1 MDAIRE
7 RIKNPIVMGVIGF
20 VLGLVIGWFAIGW
33 GIWPVNWTDATPNE
47 LSYEWKVEFLRSAI
61 QAYGQNGN
69 TTEALARYTSLGA
82 DAQQAINTVAQDPKG
97 LSNDLLS
104 DFSNV
109 VAAAAP
115 GPATGPAT
123 GPASVTTPEATTSAP
138 AAKKSALPILLVALC
153 LLILVLVAFLAYMF
167 FFRKRLA
174 GGGQQASPEEIAEAR
189 RQAGYTDYTTK
200 GAEPPIGQFMASY
213 KMGDDL
219 FDDSFSIDSA
229 SGEFLGE
236 CGVGISETIGV
247 GDHKKVTAFE
257 VWLFDKND
265 IQTVTKVL
273 MSAHAFND
281 GTIRQRLEAKGEPVL
296 VESGI
301 ETVLETQTLQ
311 LVARVADMG
320 YGDSSMPEESYF
332 DHVLLELSVWSK

>member
-7 RIKNPIVMGVIGF
+7 KIKNPIVLVVIGI
-20 VLGLVIGWFAIGW
+20 VVGLVIGLIIGW
-33 GIWPVNWTDATPNE
+33 GIWPVKWTDATPAE
-47 LSYEWKVEFLRSAI
+47 LSADWKVEFLRGSI

-69 TTEALARYTSLGA
+69 TTEAQERYAALGPG
-82 DAQQAINTVAQDPKG
+82 AQDAINTIAQDPKG
-97 LSNDLLS
+97 ISNALLS

-115 GPATGPAT
+115 
-123 GPASVTTPEATTSAP
+123 VTTPTSTEAAP

-153 LLILVLVAFLAYMF
+153 LLVLVLVAFLAYMF

-174 GGGQQASPEEIAEAR
+174 GQGQQATPEEVAETR

-200 GAEPPIGQFMASY
+200 GTEPPIGQFMASY
-213 KMGDDL
+213 KLGDDL
-219 FDDSFSIDSA
+219 FDDSFSINSA

-281 GTIRQRLEAKGEPVL
+281 GAIRQRLEAKGEPVL
-296 VESGI
+296 VEPGI

-311 LVARVADMG
+311 LVARVADTS
-320 YGDSSMPEESYF
+320 YGDSAMPADSYF

>member
-1 MDAIRE
+1 MDMIRE
-7 RIKNPIVMGVIGF
+7 KLKNPLVLGLVGF
-20 VLGLVIGWFAIGW
+20 VLGLIIGLVVLGW
-33 GIWPVNWTDATPNE
+33 GLWPVKWTDATPNE
-47 LSYEWKVEFLRSAI
+47 LSMDWKVEFLRASI

-69 TTEALARYTSLGA
+69 TVEAQERYAALGA
-82 DAQQAINTVAQDPKG
+82 DGQTALNTIAQDPKG
-97 LSNDLLS
+97 LSTELLA
-104 DFSNV
+104 DYSNV

-115 GPATGPAT
+115 
-123 GPASVTTPEATTSAP
+123 VTTPEATTTTAP
-138 AAKKSALPILLVALC
+138 AAKKSALPVLLVALC

-174 GGGQQASPEEIAEAR
+174 GGQPAATPEQIAETR
-189 RQAGYTDYTTK
+189 RQAGYTDYTQK

-213 KMGDDL
+213 KLGDDL

-281 GTIRQRLEAKGEPVL
+281 GAIRQRLEAKGEPVL
-296 VESGI
+296 VEPGI
-301 ETVLETQTLQ
+301 ETVLETETLQ
-311 LVARVADMG
+311 LVARVADMS
-320 YGDSSMPEESYF
+320 YGDSAMPPESFF
-332 DHVLLELSVWSK
+332 DHVLLELSVWAK